1 MTVDEVGIF
10 TDVVAGTDGLIYTFI
25 LWSVFMIFVLMGAFD
40 LDIISSLILSPIV
53 VIGIGILIF
62 IISVGI
68 MNLLPIIAG
77 FFVLIFLFVYIPLSL

>member
-10 TDVVAGTDGLIYTFI
+10 ADVVAGTDGLIYTFI

-40 LDIISSLILSPIV
+40 LDIITASILSPV
-53 VIGIGILIF
+53 VVSSVAILISVLAIGIT
-62 IISVGI
+62 S
-68 MNLLPIIAG
+68 LLPILAG

>member
-40 LDIISSLILSPIV
+40 LDIISSLILSPV
-53 VIGIGILIF
+53 VVSSVAILISVLAIGIT
-62 IISVGI
+62 S
-68 MNLLPIIAG
+68 LLPILAG

>member
-1 MTVDEVGIF
+1 MTPDEVGIF
-10 TDVVAGTDGLIYTFI
+10 SDIVAGTDGLIYTFI

>member
-10 TDVVAGTDGLIYTFI
+10 ADVVRNSDGLIYTFI

-40 LDIISSLILSPIV
+40 LDIFTASILSPV
-53 VIGIGILIF
+53 VVFGIAILIF
-62 IISVGI
+62 IMSVGLI
-68 MNLLPIIAG
+68 SLLPILAG

>member
-10 TDVVAGTDGLIYTFI
+10 ADVVRNSDGLIYTFI

-40 LDIISSLILSPIV
+40 LDIISSLILSPVVVSSVAILISV
-53 VIGIGILIF
+53 LVIGIT
-62 IISVGI
+62 S
-68 MNLLPIIAG
+68 LLPILAG

>member
-10 TDVVAGTDGLIYTFI
+10 ADVVAGTDGLIYTFI

-40 LDIISSLILSPIV
+40 LDIISSLILSPV
-53 VIGIGILIF
+53 VIVGIAILI
-62 IISVGI
+62 SVLVIGVTS
-68 MNLLPIIAG
+68 LLPILAG